1 MSSLPD
7 LNQLIPTVYFPIMI
21 DKVSGEPSTSET
33 SRTLD
38 VPGRKQLI
46 VAGVTGELELSKFVE
61 TIAHK
66 VVIVT
71 GYENTLPC
79 FFALAYPHCL

>member
-1 MSSLPD
+1 
-7 LNQLIPTVYFPIMI
+7 MI
-21 DKVSGEPSTSET
+21 DKVSGELSTFET

-46 VAGVTGELELSKFVE
+46 TAGVTGELELSKFVE
-61 TIAHK
+61 TIAYK

-71 GYENTLPC
+71 GYEST
-79 FFALAYPHCL
+79 

>member
-1 MSSLPD
+1 
-7 LNQLIPTVYFPIMI
+7 MI
-21 DKVSGEPSTSET
+21 ERVSGEPSTFET

-38 VPGRKQLI
+38 VLGRKQLI

-61 TIAHK
+61 TIAYK

-71 GYENTLPC
+71 GYEST
-79 FFALAYPHCL
+79 